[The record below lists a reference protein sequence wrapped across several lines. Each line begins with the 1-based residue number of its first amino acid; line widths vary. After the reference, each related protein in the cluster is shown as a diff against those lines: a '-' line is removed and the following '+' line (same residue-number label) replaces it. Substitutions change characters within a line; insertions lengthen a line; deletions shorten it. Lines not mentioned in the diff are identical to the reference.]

1 MYGLRPRDRVD
12 NTFITVVFTFWNSTG
27 LLGEKAEVDQVFVAM
42 NLPMCLHWG
51 ARNGQKLVVLACQQY
66 GVLSSVCNACG
77 VCVRLH
83 TCAGRRGEFFFRFG
97 RRLCGSWPKGRW
109 APPHPRGLRA

>member
-12 NTFITVVFTFWNSTG
+12 NTFITAVFTFWNSTG
-27 LLGEKAEVDQVFVAM
+27 LFGEKAEVDQVFVAM

-77 VCVRLH
+77 VCVLRGQV
-83 TCAGRRGEFFFRFG
+83 CAFAHVRGQARRVFF
-97 RRLCGSWPKGRW
+97 
-109 APPHPRGLRA
+109 